1 MQNTNPNTN
10 NIYRYKLSPN
20 IQDLIKDFTRIHN
33 LDDRQQFKE
42 NWEVF
47 LNNNRTIIQNEE
59 ERLKKLS
66 YKKDIKV
73 MMYKSAR
80 YYYLPIINNTIQT
93 NNTKRKEYIS
103 FSNDFN
109 KFIQRIVTQ
118 HISDNIKPSEGFK
131 NLLENNYEIINTEIK
146 NYQEK
151 HDVTIVDIN
160 TKIKK
165 IYKNKYY
172 VHKNNKK
179 E

>member
-1 MQNTNPNTN
+1 MFIFP
-10 NIYRYKLSPN
+10 P
-20 IQDLIKDFTRIHN
+20 
-33 LDDRQQFKE
+33 
-42 NWEVF
+42 F
-47 LNNNRTIIQNEE
+47 LWF
-59 ERLKKLS
+59 
-66 YKKDIKV
+66 
-73 MMYKSAR
+73 
-80 YYYLPIINNTIQT
+80 
-93 NNTKRKEYIS
+93 S
-103 FSNDFN
+103 FSSNANDFN